1 MAQDSSSVLGN
12 IDSLLGDRYTREA
25 WLAPAFL
32 SILPIFMLLFSWVS
46 GLQQTFSGL
55 ISLFAFFGVVR
66 WISHISRGIGTDKD
80 MILYHEWGG
89 MPTTT
94 LLRAHPEEALCGDD
108 PKLERYFPEGNLRK
122 QIYDQYE
129 KAMIAKGLTP
139 CHLPTEHAEKAV
151 IGKPGAPDWAKLD
164 KLYEPMV
171 AWLRENSRDN
181 ALLFEENISYG
192 FQKNFFA
199 LKPFALFCGYGGLTI
214 QIVAIYETG
223 MRNSPGRPPE
233 ITLAAVTVGIIAFI
247 LGVHCFVN
255 EEDVK
260 RQAFTYARQLLHT
273 SYKTKPDAAPAKSAE
288 SS

>member
-32 SILPIFMLLFSWVS
+32 SILPIFLLLFSWVS

-55 ISLFAFFGVVR
+55 LSLFAFFGVVR
-66 WISHISRGIGTDKD
+66 WISHISRVAGTDED
-80 MILYHEWGG
+80 MYLYHHWGG

-94 LLRAHPEEALCGDD
+94 LLRENPEDSICSRD
-108 PKLERYFPEGNLRK
+108 PKLKRYLPEGKLRE
-122 QIYDQYE
+122 QIYAQY
-129 KAMIAKGLTP
+129 KAAMEARQLTA
-139 CHLPTEHAEKAV
+139 CSLPTSEDEARAIGNEHK
-151 IGKPGAPDWAKLD
+151 KDWSKLD

-192 FQKNFFA
+192 FQKNLFA
-199 LKPFALFCGYGGLTI
+199 LKPFALYCGYAALII
-214 QIVAIYETG
+214 QIAAIYETG
-223 MRNSPGRPPE
+223 VRNNPGRPPE
-233 ITLAAVTVGIIAFI
+233 ITLAAVTLAIIAFI
-247 LGVHCFVN
+247 LGVHWFVN

-273 SYKTKPDAAPAKSAE
+273 SYKTAPDSKPAKPAAGG
-288 SS
+288 